1 MDDVKVKIVNTP
13 VLELLLADWLDAVMV
28 VKRIPELGDEEEI
41 GAFDYAF
48 FDGARNTLARFLF
61 IAVIWEW

>member
-1 MDDVKVKIVNTP
+1 MDDVEVKIVNPP

-28 VKRIPELGDEEEI
+28 VKGIPELGDEEEI
-41 GAFDYAF
+41 RAFDYPF

-61 IAVIWEW
+61 IAVI